1 MYVYIYIGSKYIYA
15 PSEELRNGV
24 GGEDG
29 RAVPIGDTLDFGL
42 KILVG
47 NHGDYRFEGVAVGG
61 GAVEFESLEVLGL
74 GVSAQ
79 DLGQDPLLHRVGVS
93 RRFFDELE
101 RLRVLLAG
109 RRAERRR
116 YSRVNSHLDIK
127 ESGVFKV

>member
-1 MYVYIYIGSKYIYA
+1 M
-15 PSEELRNGV
+15 

-47 NHGDYRFEGVAVGG
+47 NHGDCRFESVAVG

-74 GVSAQ
+74 CVSAQ
-79 DLGQDPLLHRVGVS
+79 DLGQDPLLNRVGVS
-93 RRFFDELE
+93 RRFLDELE

-109 RRAERRR
+109 RRAKRRR

-127 ESGVFKV
+127 ESGVFRV